1 MTKEQK
7 EVCKECVKKYGVDSQ
22 INVAIEEMSELTK
35 ALCKW
40 KRATLPAD
48 TMVLRDDVM
57 EELVDVIIMTE
68 QLKTMFS
75 VSNEEMEAYIRVKIN
90 RQKERMDG

>member
-1 MTKEQK
+1 MEQYQR
-7 EVCKECVKKYGVDSQ
+7 EICEECVKKYGVESQ

-40 KRATLPAD
+40 NRAELPGE
-48 TMVLRDDVM
+48 TMELRDHVM
-57 EELVDVIIMTE
+57 EELADVIIMTE
-68 QLKTMFS
+68 QLKIMFAAAD
-75 VSNEEMEAYIRVKIN
+75 EELKDHIRFKLN